1 MSQNE
6 NSTFHSTID
15 GGSTMKNI
23 KVLGIDLAKNV
34 FQLHG
39 TDAKGKRVLS
49 KRLSRQNLVEFVA
62 KLSPCL
68 IGIEACTGAH
78 HWARLFETMGHTVK
92 MMAPQFVKPY
102 VRSNKNDRNDAR
114 GIAEAVTRPD
124 MKFVPIKKIEQQDI
138 LLSHRARQLAVKQRV
153 AQANQIRG
161 LLAEYGVIIPK
172 GISYIKS
179 MMQVLEDNK
188 DKITSK
194 AKEIFVRLYEQ
205 FKKYSEQVEIYDKEI
220 TQMAEQDQMCREI
233 MKIEGIGP
241 LSASAAVAT
250 IGDAKVFKNGREVAA
265 WLGLVPKQHSS
276 GNTIRLSGI
285 SKRGDRYVRSL
296 LIHGGRT
303 VVKNCENKK
312 DDRSKWIANKK
323 HRCGFNKTAVAVA
336 NKNAR
341 IIWAILAT
349 GECYRKQSSSNEL
362 PTLR

>member
-1 MSQNE
+1 
-6 NSTFHSTID
+6 
-15 GGSTMKNI
+15 MKNI

-39 TDAKGKRVLS
+39 TDAKGKRVLT
-49 KRLSRQNLVEFVA
+49 KRLSRQKLVEFVTN
-62 KLSPCL
+62 LPPCL
-68 IGIEACTGAH
+68 IGIEACTGSH
-78 HWARLFETMGHTVK
+78 HWARVFERMGHTVK

-124 MKFVPIKKIEQQDI
+124 MKFVPIKKIEQQDV
-138 LLSHRARQLAVKQRV
+138 LLLHRARQLLIKQRV

-161 LLAEYGVIIPK
+161 LLAEYGVVIPK
-172 GISYIKS
+172 GIKHIGS
-179 MMQVLEDNK
+179 MMQVLDDNK

-194 AKEIFVRLYEQ
+194 ANTVFVRLYEQ
-205 FKKYSEQVEIYDKEI
+205 FKQYSNQVDTYDKEI
-220 TQMAEQDQMCREI
+220 TVMAEQDAMCREV
-233 MKIEGIGP
+233 MKIEGIGV
-241 LSASAAVAT
+241 LTASAVVAT
-250 IGDAKVFKNGREVAA
+250 IGDAKVFKNGREVSA

-296 LIHGGRT
+296 LIHGGRS
-303 VVKNCENKK
+303 VVKNCEGKK
-312 DDRSKWIANKK
+312 DGRNIWIANKK
-323 HRCGFNKTAVAVA
+323 QRCGYNKASVAVA

-349 GECYRKQSSSNEL
+349 GECYRKLSLKEL
-362 PTLR
+362 TAR